1 MPRVSLVRPLLPLIL
16 LGAVVGCDSTRS
28 LDPRT
33 ASASAALDRGR
44 GEGAGHDDD
53 TLVAI
58 VRALAK
64 ARGITALVHPAPVRP
79 ALVRLGQALA
89 FDKILSGTR
98 DISCMTCHTPSY
110 ATGDGLSVSIGQ
122 GGVGVGPSRIPPNGA
137 FVARNA
143 PALFNLFALDK
154 LFWDGRV
161 SVDEHGTFHTPAGA
175 QLTPAMTRAF
185 EFGAVSALAMFPV
198 TSPAEMRGT
207 SGNEL
212 ASIPPDDFTDI
223 WAGIMKRIGQIPEYR
238 RMFEQAY
245 PGRRFDDMNFAY
257 ASNAIAGFFVD
268 QLSFTG
274 TPWDRF
280 LAGDERAM
288 SERQLAGAQQFL
300 SLKCSVCH
308 TGATFSDRD
317 FHDVAVAQIGPGE
330 GNGPSGRDDFGR
342 FDVTNDPADLYR
354 FRTTPL
360 RNVELTAPYGHD
372 GSIINLRDFID
383 HYGNSDQKLAAYDPL
398 QLQPILRGTLLNTT
412 AAILQQRDTLLNGVV
427 LPPAVVDQLADYM
440 SALTDNAARDL
451 RHLIPHRVPSG
462 LTVDR

>member
-1 MPRVSLVRPLLPLIL
+1 
-16 LGAVVGCDSTRS
+16 
-28 LDPRT
+28 
-33 ASASAALDRGR
+33 
-44 GEGAGHDDD
+44 
-53 TLVAI
+53 
-58 VRALAK
+58 
-64 ARGITALVHPAPVRP
+64 
-79 ALVRLGQALA
+79 
-89 FDKILSGTR
+89 
-98 DISCMTCHTPSY
+98 
-110 ATGDGLSVSIGQ
+110 
-122 GGVGVGPSRIPPNGA
+122 
-137 FVARNA
+137 
-143 PALFNLFALDK
+143 
-154 LFWDGRV
+154 RV
-161 SVDEHGTFHTPAGA
+161 SVDEHGVFHTPAGA

-308 TGATFSDRD
+308 TGATFSDRE

-383 HYGNSDQKLAAYDPL
+383 HYGNSDQKLANYDPL